1 MKPALKATRGAPAAG
16 SPDDPVPPRRILPVI
31 VLAQFETTRPIAVL
45 LSSDG
50 RVPEPR
56 R

>member
-1 MKPALKATRGAPAAG
+1 
-16 SPDDPVPPRRILPVI
+16 

-50 RVPEPR
+50 RIPEPR